1 MKPTSIFGKKHRNKI
16 RREIKSRIIHL
27 IKQSKIDPHIAEFV
41 IKSFHFQQVFISFA
55 CLSGYVPK
63 EIFLCNV
70 IVSFGLFILFLYLDG
85 CVLSNVEYD
94 LCSDKKKFINIIDPF
109 LSLCKV
115 EQNKENRYYFTLYF
129 VFLYYIGC
137 LYRGVS
143 IWIS

>member
-1 MKPTSIFGKKHRNKI
+1 MESMTIFGKKYRNNI
-16 RREIKSRIIHL
+16 RRQIKKQIINV
-27 IKQSKIDPHIAEFV
+27 INESKIDSHIAEFV

-55 CLSGYVPK
+55 CLSSFVPK
-63 EIFLCNV
+63 EIFICNV
-70 IVSFGLFILFLYLDG
+70 IVSLGLFILFLYLDG

-94 LCSDKKKFINIIDPF
+94 LCSNKKQFINIIDPF
-109 LSLCKV
+109 LSFFNV
-115 EQNKENRYYFTLYF
+115 QRNKENRYYFTLYF